1 VAVGIGSVVTAT
13 SSIKVSTD
21 IDTLMLDGTAT
32 KTISNSISPVASH
45 HPQLRLI
52 MMYDCMTHN
61 LIAHSVHSM
70 RHTSPKTTTTA
81 PVKKKGMKMRRQIDL
96 IE

>member
-1 VAVGIGSVVTAT
+1 VVVGIGSVVTAT

-45 HPQLRLI
+45 HPQLQLI
-52 MMYDCMTHN
+52 MIYD
-61 LIAHSVHSM
+61 V
-70 RHTSPKTTTTA
+70 
-81 PVKKKGMKMRRQIDL
+81 
-96 IE
+96 